1 MNLANKLTVF
11 RMILVPF
18 FVVFILTDFTPYNE
32 LIALIIFVVATIT
45 DKLDGTIAKRTG
57 TVTNF
62 GKFMDPMADKLL
74 VCSALVCL
82 CSLGIIP
89 SWAVLITIGREFT
102 ISGIRQIAADNG
114 VAIAAS
120 NWGKA
125 KTVAQMVMIILMLTQ
140 KAKEALGIGIITS
153 HSFSTFNSI
162 IMYIAVALT
171 VISLV
176 DYIVKNRKVITLGEM

>member
-1 MNLANKLTVF
+1 MNLANKLTIF

-18 FVVFILTDFTPYNE
+18 FVIFLITDFTAHNE

-74 VCSALVCL
+74 CCSALVCL
-82 CSLGIIP
+82 CALGDVP
-89 SWAVLITIGREFT
+89 SWVVLIIIGREFA

-125 KTVAQMVMIILMLTQ
+125 KTVAQMAMIIVMLTQ
-140 KAKEALGIGIITS
+140 KAFAGLTLDTLS
-153 HSFSTFNSI
+153 VI
-162 IMYIAVALT
+162 IMYASVLLT

-176 DYIVKNRKVITLGEM
+176 DYIVKNKSVLTITE

>member
-18 FVVFILTDFTPYNE
+18 FVLFILTDFTPYNE
-32 LIALIIFVVATIT
+32 LIALVIFIVATIT
-45 DKLDGTIAKRTG
+45 DKLDGTVAKKQG

-82 CSLGIIP
+82 CSIGDFP
-89 SWAVLITIGREFT
+89 AWAVLIIIAREFS
-102 ISGIRQIAADNG
+102 ISGIRQIAADNC

-120 NWGKA
+120 KWGKA
-125 KTVAQMVMIILMLTQ
+125 KTVAQMVMIILMLLVRAFPTLTLDTLS
-140 KAKEALGIGIITS
+140 AIT
-153 HSFSTFNSI
+153 
-162 IMYIAVALT
+162 MYLAVALT

-176 DYIVKNRKVITLGEM
+176 DYVVKNKGVITLGEM

>member
-1 MNLANKLTVF
+1 MNLANRLTVF

-18 FVVFILTDFTPYNE
+18 FVLFILTDFTAHNE
-32 LIALIIFVVATIT
+32 LIALLIFVVATIT
-45 DKLDGTIAKRTG
+45 DKLDGTIAKRQG

-74 VCSALVCL
+74 VCSALICL
-82 CSLGIIP
+82 CSMGDIP
-89 SWAVLITIGREFT
+89 AWAVLIIIAREFS

-120 NWGKA
+120 KWGKA
-125 KTVAQMVMIILMLTQ
+125 KTVAQMVMIIVMLLVR
-140 KAKEALGIGIITS
+140 AFPALTLDTLS
-153 HSFSTFNSI
+153 VI
-162 IMYIAVALT
+162 IMYLAVALT

-176 DYIVKNRKVITLGEM
+176 DYIVKNKGVLTLGEM

>member
-11 RMILVPF
+11 RIMLVPF
-18 FVVFILTDFTPYNE
+18 FVAFILTDFTAYNE
-32 LIALIIFVVATIT
+32 LIALIIFIVATVT
-45 DKLDGTIAKRTG
+45 DKLDGTIAKRQG

-74 VCSALVCL
+74 VCSALICL
-82 CSLGIIP
+82 CAMGDIP
-89 SWAVLITIGREFT
+89 AWVVLIIIGREFA

-120 NWGKA
+120 GWGKA
-125 KTVAQMVMIILMLTQ
+125 KTVVQMAMIIIMLTG
-140 KAKEALGIGIITS
+140 KAFAALSLGVLS
-153 HSFSTFNSI
+153 LVV
-162 IMYIAVALT
+162 MYAAVALT

-176 DYIVKNRKVITLGEM
+176 DYIVKNRKVITMGEM

>member
-11 RMILVPF
+11 RMVLVPF

-32 LIALIIFVVATIT
+32 LIALIIFIVATIT

-74 VCSALVCL
+74 VCSAIVCL
-82 CSLGIIP
+82 CAMGEIP
-89 SWAVLITIGREFT
+89 AWVVLIIIGREFA

-125 KTVAQMVMIILMLTQ
+125 KTVVQMAMMIIMLIE
-140 KAKEALGIGIITS
+140 KAFASLNLGMLSVIV
-153 HSFSTFNSI
+153 
-162 IMYIAVALT
+162 MYIAVALT

-176 DYIVKNRKVITLGEM
+176 DYIVKNRKVITMGEM